1 MGQEENERNP
11 NPNRFKQHDLWK
23 EKKKGEEKKRERK
36 GVEKRGI
43 MMMIIFMEGFMER
56 GEEGD
61 LERKKKWPTGC
72 EEHSSI
78 SFLKAKQCILRR

>member
-23 EKKKGEEKKRERK
+23 EKKKGEGKERERK

-43 MMMIIFMEGFMER
+43 MMMIIFMEGFMEKGKER
-56 GEEGD
+56 RRFGKEEEMANW
-61 LERKKKWPTGC
+61 L
-72 EEHSSI
+72 
-78 SFLKAKQCILRR
+78 